1 MSDNEHMSNP
11 DRDRAIRYDEV
22 GRTDDSGNRM
32 RENVGDGDRTIASH
46 LADDGRANDHPR
58 LVHLKDSNDLAVADG
73 EPDIRGWDLQT
84 ADGHTI
90 GKVEDLI
97 VDTSLMKV
105 RYIEGKLKHDDSSA
119 SVDRLVLFPM
129 ISARLDDGADTVI
142 VDYSIMQA
150 QAMPTH
156 THDSLSKSALDGDE
170 LDDANFFGTRRRGRE
185 ASNYIAP
192 RREGQLN
199 GDFDAL

>member
-1 MSDNEHMSNP
+1 MSNP
-11 DRDRAIRYDEV
+11 DRDRDIRYDEV
-22 GRTDDSGNRM
+22 RRTDDSGNRM
-32 RENVGDGDRTIASH
+32 SENAGDGGRTFAAH
-46 LADDGRANDHPR
+46 PADDSRANDHPR

-84 ADGHTI
+84 ADGQTI

-105 RYIEGKLKHDDSSA
+105 RYIEAKLKHDDSTSGD
-119 SVDRLVLFPM
+119 DRLVLFPM
-129 ISARLDDGADTVI
+129 TSARLDDGADQVI
-142 VDYSIMQA
+142 VDYSMMQA

-156 THDSLSKSALDGDE
+156 THDSLSERAMDGDE

-192 RREGQLN
+192 RREGQSN
-199 GDFDAL
+199 GYFDAL

>member
-1 MSDNEHMSNP
+1 MLDNEHMSNP
-11 DRDRAIRYDEV
+11 DRDRDIRYDDV
-22 GRTDDSGNRM
+22 GRTDASGNRM
-32 RENVGDGDRTIASH
+32 RGSVGDDGRTVAAH
-46 LADDGRANDHPR
+46 PADDGRANDHPR

-84 ADGHTI
+84 ADGQTI

-105 RYIEGKLKHDDSSA
+105 RYIEGKLKHDDRTSGD
-119 SVDRLVLFPM
+119 DRLVLFPM

-150 QAMPTH
+150 LALPTH
-156 THDSLSKSALDGDE
+156 THDSLSEHALDGDE

-192 RREGQLN
+192 RRQGQSN

>member
-1 MSDNEHMSNP
+1 MSDNEHMSNS
-11 DRDRAIRYDEV
+11 DRDRNIRYDEV
-22 GRTDDSGNRM
+22 GRSYDGDKRM

-46 LADDGRANDHPR
+46 EADDSRAYDHPR

-84 ADGHTI
+84 ADGQTI

-105 RYIEGKLKHDDSSA
+105 RYIEGKLKHDDSTA
-119 SVDRLVLFPM
+119 GVDRLVLFPM

-142 VDYSIMQA
+142 LEYSIMQA

-156 THDSLSKSALDGDE
+156 THDSLSKSAFDGDE